1 MIREGMVVA
10 CVASA
15 IGTAACGGDFA
26 DEQGAEAG
34 WNVVDSAGVR
44 LVTNL
49 APAWTEGEAW
59 RLAGAPRLD
68 IGALDG
74 PAATQFFQISDGAV
88 LSDGGFVVSGFGSHD
103 VRRFDARGTHV
114 WTAGR
119 EGDGPGEFRGLTTI
133 AAGPGDTLL
142 TYDFR
147 HRRISRWA
155 SDGSFIDDRA
165 LEGVDEGGFPFVDT
179 FLPDGRVVYTFRFF
193 GVEDLPA
200 QGEVRRDPVE
210 IRVAVPGDSAAVLIG
225 EFPGPEWL
233 IMRQDETEQGARIVS
248 GAPPFARTTT
258 TTADADG
265 VWVGDSDRPEVLRY
279 GLDGTLESI
288 VRLPLPHVPVTADM
302 VARALADQLEDAED
316 SDDEDLARQR
326 WEELPL
332 PGSLPYFEELTVDR
346 TGNLWIRSFQ
356 APGDTTRTWYVVGS
370 DGGRWLGTV
379 TIPDRVSPLDIGT
392 DYVLSR
398 FGDELDVEHVQLWE
412 LIKP

>member
-10 CVASA
+10 FVASA
-15 IGTAACGGDFA
+15 IGIAACGGSSS
-26 DEQGAEAG
+26 DEQDDGPG
-34 WNVVDSAGVR
+34 WSVVDSAGVR

-49 APAWTEGEAW
+49 APAWTDEEAW
-59 RLAGAPRLD
+59 RLPGAPRLD

-88 LSDGGFVVSGFGSHD
+88 LSDGSFVVAGFGSHD
-103 VRRFDARGTHV
+103 LRRFDAGGAHT

-119 EGDGPGEFRGLTTI
+119 EGDGPGEYRGLTTVV
-133 AAGPGDTLL
+133 AGPGDTLL

-155 SDGSFIDDRA
+155 PDGSFVDDRA
-165 LEGVDEGGFPFVDT
+165 LEGVGEGGFPFVDA

-193 GVEDLPA
+193 GGEDLPA
-200 QGEVRRDPVE
+200 EGEVRRDPVE

-233 IMRQDETEQGARIVS
+233 IMRQDETEQGVRMVS
-248 GAPPFARTTT
+248 GAPPFARSTSA
-258 TTADADG
+258 TADADG
-265 VWVGDSDRPEVLRY
+265 VWVGDNDRPEVLRY
-279 GLDGTLESI
+279 GLDGTLQSI
-288 VRLPLPHVPVTADM
+288 VRLPLPHVPVTPDL

-316 SDDEDLARQR
+316 EDDRDLARQR

-332 PGSLPYFEELTVDR
+332 PDFLPYFEELRADR
-346 TGNLWIRSFQ
+346 SGNLWIRSFQ
-356 APGDTTRTWYVVGS
+356 APGATTRTWYVVDSGE
-370 DGGRWLGTV
+370 GRWLGTV
-379 TIPDRVSPLDIGT
+379 TIPDRVSPLDIGE
-392 DYVLSR
+392 DYVLTR